1 MKGRTSGHPPPGL
14 FAAASRLR
22 LAGPAAACY
31 RPADGR
37 ACSLL
42 KRLLRSAAVQAV
54 TARLVGLY
62 LDLALRTT
70 RWTLVGE
77 QHAAAAT
84 AGQATIAAFWH
95 ERLPLLPALWFIMQ
109 RRGAR
114 GTPRVLVS
122 KHRDGRFIG
131 AVVRR
136 FGVQVVH
143 GSSSKD
149 GSARDVSEKGG
160 AVSVRV
166 LLAELQAGQH
176 ILITPDGPRGPRRR
190 AAPGVAQIA
199 GLSGA
204 PILPVGAQTTRRR
217 VLPTWDRMLVPLP
230 FGRGVIVCGE
240 PIQVPRDGWE
250 AFVPVIEAALS
261 NVADAADRLCPK

>member
-1 MKGRTSGHPPPGL
+1 MPPV
-14 FAAASRLR
+14 
-22 LAGPAAACY
+22 
-31 RPADGR
+31 
-37 ACSLL
+37 L
-42 KRLLRSAAVQAV
+42 KRLLRSAAVQSL

-77 QHAAAAT
+77 QHTAAAT
-84 AGQATIAAFWH
+84 AGQASIAAFWH
-95 ERLPLLPALWFIMQ
+95 ERLPLLPALWFIM
-109 RRGAR
+109 RRQGAR

-131 AVVRR
+131 RVVRR
-136 FGVQVVH
+136 FGVEVVH

-149 GSARDVSEKGG
+149 GTSRDVSEKGG
-160 AVSVRV
+160 ATSVRV
-166 LLAELQAGQH
+166 LLAELQAGEH

-204 PILPVGAQTTRRR
+204 AVLPIGAQTSRRR
-217 VLPTWDRMLVPLP
+217 VLPTWDRMYVPLP
-230 FGRGVIVCGE
+230 FGRGVIVCGT
-240 PIQVPRDGWE
+240 PIAVPRDGWE
-250 AFVPVIEAALS
+250 GFVPAIEAALS
-261 NVADAADRLCPK
+261 QAADEADRLCPR

>member
-1 MKGRTSGHPPPGL
+1 MTAAVAFANGL
-14 FAAASRLR
+14 ASWQSWWRYATR
-22 LAGPAAACY
+22 
-31 RPADGR
+31 RPHGWK
-37 ACSLL
+37 LLVL
-42 KRLLRSAAVQAV
+42 KRLLRSAAVQAF

-62 LDLALRTT
+62 LDFALRTT

-77 QHAAAAT
+77 EHAVAAT
-84 AGQATIAAFWH
+84 AGHPHIAAFWH
-95 ERLPLLPALWFIMQ
+95 ERLPLLPALWFIM
-109 RRGAR
+109 RRKGAT

-136 FGVQVVH
+136 FGVEVVH

-160 AVSVRV
+160 AASVRV
-166 LLAELQAGQH
+166 LLGELQAGQH

-199 GLSGA
+199 ALSGA
-204 PILPVGAQTTRRR
+204 PILPVGAQTSRHRI
-217 VLPTWDRMLVPLP
+217 LPTWDKMLVPLP
-230 FGRGVIVCGE
+230 FGRGVIVCG
-240 PIQVPRDGWE
+240 PPLLVPRDGWE
-250 AFVPVIEAALS
+250 ASVPLITAALTE
-261 NVADAADRLCPK
+261 AADRADDLCPS

>member
-1 MKGRTSGHPPPGL
+1 M
-14 FAAASRLR
+14 
-22 LAGPAAACY
+22 
-31 RPADGR
+31 
-37 ACSLL
+37 L
-42 KRLLRSAAVQAV
+42 KKLLRSAAVQAV

-70 RWTLVGE
+70 RWTVVGGE
-77 QHAAAAT
+77 HATAAAA
-84 AGQATIAAFWH
+84 QPTIAAFWH
-95 ERLPLLPALWFIMQ
+95 ERLPMIPALWTHM
-109 RRGAR
+109 RRQGAR

-131 AVVRR
+131 TVVRR
-136 FGVQVVH
+136 FGVVVVH

-160 AVSVRV
+160 AASVRV
-166 LLAELQAGQH
+166 LLAVLEAGEH
-176 ILITPDGPRGPRRR
+176 VLITPDGPRGPPRR

-204 PILPVGAQTTRRR
+204 PVLPIGAQTTRRR

-230 FGRGVIVCGE
+230 WGRGVIVCGA
-240 PIQVPRDGWE
+240 PITVPREGWE
-250 AFVPVIEAALS
+250 ASLPAIEAALT
-261 NVADAADRLCPK
+261 NVAERADALCPA

>member
-1 MKGRTSGHPPPGL
+1 M
-14 FAAASRLR
+14 
-22 LAGPAAACY
+22 
-31 RPADGR
+31 
-37 ACSLL
+37 L
-42 KRLLRSAAVQAV
+42 KRLLRSAAVQSF

-62 LDLALRTT
+62 LALALRTT

-77 QHAAAAT
+77 EHAAAAT
-84 AGQATIAAFWH
+84 AGQPSIAAFWH
-95 ERLPLLPALWFIMQ
+95 ERLPLLPALWFIM
-109 RRGAR
+109 RRHGAT

-160 AVSVRV
+160 ANSVRV
-166 LLAELQAGQH
+166 LLAELQAGEH

-204 PILPVGAQTTRRR
+204 PVLPVGAQTNRRR
-217 VLPTWDRMLVPLP
+217 VLPTWDRMYVPLP

-240 PIQVPRDGWE
+240 PILVPREGWDS
-250 AFVPVIEAALS
+250 FVPAIEAALS
-261 NVADAADRLCPK
+261 HVADLADSLCPR